1 MTDGPNTQTVLE
13 NEQVVFSCV
22 AEGRPPPMI
31 AWLQQSTD
39 QIPAEVIEQGGG
51 VMIDTLQRG
60 ARQTVSNLTLR
71 FALPRDA
78 VQYICYATN
87 IAGSDIQSANLI
99 VHGTSPISIVFSLCN
114 AYYTMSL

>member
-31 AWLQQSTD
+31 TWLQQSTD
-39 QIPAEVIEQGGG
+39 QISAEVIEQGGG
-51 VMIDTLQRG
+51 AMIDTMQRG

-87 IAGSDIQSANLI
+87 IAGSDTQSANLI
-99 VHGTSPISIVFSLCN
+99 VHGTSPIHVFSLCN